1 MDWPSIFPQISAV
14 FFGGNETVFWEFR
27 INLAYAELYFGIA
40 KVFKGPGGVDVR
52 GAG

>member
-1 MDWPSIFPQISAV
+1 MSAV

-27 INLAYAELYFGIA
+27 INLAHVELDLGIV
-40 KVFKGPGGVDVR
+40 KMFRGLGGVDVR